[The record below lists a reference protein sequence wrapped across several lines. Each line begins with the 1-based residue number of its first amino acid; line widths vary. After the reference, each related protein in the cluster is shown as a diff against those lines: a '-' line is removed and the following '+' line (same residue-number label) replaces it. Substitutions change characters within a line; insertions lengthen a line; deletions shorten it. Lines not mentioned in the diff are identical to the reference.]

1 MHKIVEPKLHE
12 RIILCL
18 VTGSNLLTFWCL
30 RLLMCVHQ
38 ADLTSAL
45 YFDNFQEID
54 ELCDEW
60 VPAPL
65 IPKMTDEMRY
75 EPPILER

>member
-1 MHKIVEPKLHE
+1 
-12 RIILCL
+12 
-18 VTGSNLLTFWCL
+18 
-30 RLLMCVHQ
+30 MCVHQ

-60 VPAPL
+60 VPEPL

-75 EPPILER
+75 EHPILESAAGSYIN